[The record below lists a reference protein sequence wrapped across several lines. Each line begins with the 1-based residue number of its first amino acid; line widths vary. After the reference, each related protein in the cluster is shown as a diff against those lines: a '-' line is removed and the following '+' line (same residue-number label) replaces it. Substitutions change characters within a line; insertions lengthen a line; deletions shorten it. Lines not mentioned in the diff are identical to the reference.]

1 MGPLHG
7 VTIVE
12 IGSIGPGPFCGM
24 MLSDLGANVVRVE
37 RPDPQPYPELLHRGR
52 SSIAVDLKHPE
63 AAGLILRLVE
73 QADGLIEGFRPGVA
87 ERLGIGPEAC
97 LDRNER
103 LVYGRMTGF
112 GQEGPLATVAGHD
125 IDYIA
130 LSGAL
135 HPIGLAGGPP
145 VVPLNLLGDFG
156 GGGMLLAVGMLAG
169 LLEAARSGR
178 GQVID
183 AAMVDGSALLTTFVH
198 SMLSA
203 GLWSGRRGDNLLDG
217 GAPFYDTYETSD
229 GKYVAV
235 GALEPKFFGVLL
247 DGLGL
252 DADSVPNQ
260 YDRSQWPRMRELFR
274 RTFAKRTRAEWAG
287 VFETADACV
296 APVLSPEEAPT
307 HPHNRARRTFVEVDG
322 RVQPAPAPR
331 FGRTPVGTP
340 GPVPKPGQDTDEV
353 LESFGFQTEE
363 IAALRAAHV
372 VFCWRRER

>member
-73 QADGLIEGFRPGVA
+73 QSDGLIEGFRPGVA

-97 LDRNER
+97 LDRNAQ

-169 LLEAARSGR
+169 LLEAARSGQ

-203 GLWSGRRGDNLLDG
+203 GLWSQHRGDNLLDG
-217 GAPFYDTYETSD
+217 GA
-229 GKYVAV
+229 
-235 GALEPKFFGVLL
+235 
-247 DGLGL
+247 
-252 DADSVPNQ
+252 
-260 YDRSQWPRMRELFR
+260 
-274 RTFAKRTRAEWAG
+274 
-287 VFETADACV
+287 
-296 APVLSPEEAPT
+296 
-307 HPHNRARRTFVEVDG
+307 
-322 RVQPAPAPR
+322 
-331 FGRTPVGTP
+331 
-340 GPVPKPGQDTDEV
+340 
-353 LESFGFQTEE
+353 
-363 IAALRAAHV
+363 
-372 VFCWRRER
+372 